1 MMKRTSER
9 VFAILLAGLL
19 FCLLGSSCIASPGCE
34 ALCSSQNGQHAVS
47 LFLSNFAETGLPA
60 YDETTDAATMAACIF
75 KHIELNYTQFDE
87 SDVLVGTD
95 DNGRKYL
102 YVSGK
107 KLGDR
112 AADLFDVGLNPD
124 FVPGYRDGRFCVTAD
139 HAGDPITLFAAPTG
153 PIEYTG
159 DRNYEVN
166 FTVFRAN
173 GGVKNELY
181 TAYWRS
187 DPPGSTMLY
196 TGRAVFTYRGDP
208 DATEFSTADLHLLRW
223 TVDGAPTANSG
234 AFGDNVPYTPVFRD
248 STPPTDLPGSGIP
261 APTDGEAGSAPVQPI
276 TPIPYPGDEPGG
288 GAVWVYV
295 LIAVGALLI
304 AAACGVTVY
313 FIYRKK

>member
-9 VFAILLAGLL
+9 VFTILLAGLL
-19 FCLLGSSCIASPGCE
+19 FCLLGSSCIASPSCE

-75 KHIELNYTQFDE
+75 KHIELNYTQFDG
-87 SDVLVGTD
+87 SDVRVGMD
-95 DNGRKYL
+95 DNGQKYL

-139 HAGDPITLFAAPTG
+139 HAGDKITLFAAPIDAISYSG
-153 PIEYTG
+153 DREYTVRFG
-159 DRNYEVN
+159 
-166 FTVFRAN
+166 VFRAN
-173 GGVKNELY
+173 GGVTSDMYTSYWGTDLPDAALLY
-181 TAYWRS
+181 E
-187 DPPGSTMLY
+187 GS
-196 TGRAVFTYRGDP
+196 AVFTYRGDP
-208 DATEFSTADLHLLRW
+208 DATEFSSTELHLLRW
-223 TVDGAPTANSG
+223 TVNGAPTANSG
-234 AFGDNVPYTPVFRD
+234 VFGDNVPYTPVFRE
-248 STPPTDLPGSGIP
+248 TPQPEFPGEEVLPPTNDV
-261 APTDGEAGSAPVQPI
+261 TDGEPGPI
-276 TPIPYPGDEPGG
+276 LIKDPDEPASGL
-288 GAVWVYV
+288 AVWVYV